1 MSNYNTT
8 NNPTSGDDN
17 PWADPARDN
26 LRGHHQQQT
35 LNPQDTSNNP
45 FYQQSNSPN
54 PWQLNQGQDSTY
66 APPPGPPPSHHQGG
80 GIGGYQPQQ
89 NNTYSQPW
97 SQPDNQTNP
106 FAHEQHQQQQYQQQ
120 QQQQNFT
127 PSGGLTKA
135 PTFNEN
141 DFVPADE
148 RGEQREAMEQFEI
161 TNSRPQSTDDRNVEA
176 LQHEFPA
183 LDGSLVAAIYMDSK
197 QMGAVREMLR
207 ELNGGS

>member
-1 MSNYNTT
+1 MSNYNPNTSST
-8 NNPTSGDDN
+8 IPPTDDN

-26 LRGHHQQQT
+26 LRQAGGQHQQQQQHQQT
-35 LNPQDTSNNP
+35 LNPPDNNNNNNP
-45 FYQQSNSPN
+45 FYQPSNSPN
-54 PWQLNQGQDSTY
+54 PWQLNQGQDSSNSGY
-66 APPPGPPPSHHQGG
+66 APPPGPPPPGQS
-80 GIGGYQPQQ
+80 GYQPQQ
-89 NNTYSQPW
+89 NTAYTQNAW
-97 SQPDNQTNP
+97 S
-106 FAHEQHQQQQYQQQ
+106 QQQ
-120 QQQQNFT
+120 QQHQYPPQQ
-127 PSGGLTKA
+127 GQGLAKA

-161 TNSRPQSTDDRNVEA
+161 TNSRPQSTDDRNVET
-176 LQHEFPA
+176 LQQEFPA